1 MQSGAPLL
9 EKEYKIRYKG
19 KHLFKMSRSLTNFKI
34 SEVENMASS
43 QNLENSIIF
52 WLPYIYAFYPA
63 HLAAYFWIASSY
75 DREIL

>member
-19 KHLFKMSRSLTNFKI
+19 KHLFKMSKSLTNFKI

-52 WLPYIYAFYPA
+52 
-63 HLAAYFWIASSY
+63 
-75 DREIL
+75 